1 MRSILLHSG
10 QQLVIIVSS
19 FSIPQ
24 TLFVRDMT
32 VDRDTV
38 SKFIREGTASAEV
51 LKEMSQD
58 AKNEDL
64 AVRNLAHLVALF
76 LLAGLKHDFICPR
89 FLLVHH
95 F

>member
-1 MRSILLHSG
+1 
-10 QQLVIIVSS
+10 
-19 FSIPQ
+19 
-24 TLFVRDMT
+24 MT

-64 AVRNLAHLVALF
+64 AVRTLAVFGRTFLF
-76 LLAGLKHDFICPR
+76 FFSSFFR
-89 FLLVHH
+89 YMFFVV
-95 F
+95 